1 MAKTQIRAS
10 KQILFDS
17 YTMSGS
23 STIDMN
29 SNKITSLANP
39 TSAQDAATKAYV
51 DDVSQGL
58 DVKESVRAASTGNLT
73 LSGAQ
78 MIDGVSVVA
87 DDRVLVKDQTDATE
101 NGIYIAA
108 AGAWARAADFD
119 GSASGGAAAEDVKGA
134 FFFVEEGSTNADNG
148 FVCTNTGSVSF
159 GSSDISFVQFSGAG
173 AVIAGDGL
181 SKSGNELSVNV
192 DDSTIEISSDT
203 LQVKDAGITNAK
215 LANSDV
221 TVTAGDGL
229 KGGGAVSL
237 GATVTLNIEPADF
250 AGSGLEDDGSD
261 NLQIAAGG
269 VTNAMLSGSI
279 ASSKIAE
286 LNAFDTD
293 DLSEG
298 SSNLY
303 YTDARARAAVSVADT
318 NSMDMSYN
326 SSTGEFSAD
335 AKVDDSSIEVDATN
349 GLQVKALG
357 VTNAMLAGSIANA
370 KLANSAVTVTAGDG
384 LKSGGSVSLG
394 GSVQLDIEPADFAGA
409 GLEDDGSDNLR
420 IKAAGVTNAML
431 SGSIA
436 SSKIA
441 ELNAFDT
448 DGLSEGSSNLYFTDA
463 RARAAMSVADT
474 DSMDMSYNSTTGEF
488 SADAKV
494 DDSSIEVDA
503 TNGLQVKALGVTNAM
518 LAGSIASTK
527 IAELNNFDS
536 DDLSEGA
543 SNLYYTDARA
553 RAAMSVADTNSMDL
567 TYNSATGQFS
577 ADAKVDD
584 SSIEIDASNGLQ
596 VKAAGITNDMLA
608 GSIANAKLANS
619 AVTVTAGDGLKTGGS
634 VSLGGSVQLDIEP
647 ADFAGAGLEDDG
659 SDNLRIKA
667 GGVTNAM
674 LSGSIASSKLAELSA
689 FDTGDLAEG
698 SNLYYTDARAR
709 AAVSVADSDSV
720 DMSYNSTTGE
730 FSADAK
736 VDDSSI
742 EVDATNGLQVKA
754 LGVTNAMLAGSIA
767 NAKLANSSVT
777 VTAGDGLKTGGAVS
791 LGGTVQLDIEPA
803 DFAGAGLEDD
813 GSDNLRIKA
822 AGVTNAMLSGSI
834 ASSKLAELDAFDTDA
849 LSEGSSNLY
858 FTDARA
864 RAAISVADTN
874 SMDLTYDSG
883 TGQLSAAVRVDDSS
897 IEIDTLGEHIQV
909 KALGI
914 TNAMLAGSIAST
926 KIAELNNFDTD
937 DLSEGSTNLY
947 YTDARVRAA
956 VSVADSTSIDMSY
969 NSSTGEFSA
978 VAKVDDS
985 SIEIDATNG
994 LQVKAAGITDAM
1006 LAGSIADG
1014 KLAENYLKVN
1024 EFVWNEVPTGSK
1036 DGSNRDFTL
1045 ANNPEANKH
1054 MVYLNGL
1061 LQEEGQDYSLSGSNV
1076 IQFATDSI
1084 PQTGDKVI
1092 VSYLKDSV

>member
-10 KQILFDS
+10 KQVLFDS

-51 DDVSQGL
+51 DGVSQGL
-58 DVKESVRAASTGNLT
+58 DVKESVRAASTGDLT

-134 FFFVEEGSTNADNG
+134 FFFVEEGSVNADNG
-148 FVCTNTGSVSF
+148 FVCTNDGTVSF
-159 GSSDISFVQFSGAG
+159 GASDISFVQFSGAG
-173 AVIAGDGL
+173 SVIAGDGL
-181 SKSGNELSVNV
+181 SKSGNTLSVNV

-318 NSMDMSYN
+318 NSLDMSYN

-384 LKSGGSVSLG
+384 LKAGGSVSLG

-474 DSMDMSYNSTTGEF
+474 DSMDMSYNSTTGEM

-494 DDSSIEVDA
+494 DDSSIEIDA
-503 TNGLQVKALGVTNAM
+503 TNGLQVKALGITNAM

-536 DDLSEGA
+536 DDLSEGS
-543 SNLYYTDARA
+543 SNLYFTDARA

-567 TYNSATGQFS
+567 TYSSATGQFS

-584 SSIEIDASNGLQ
+584 SSIEVDATNGLQ

-709 AAVSVADSDSV
+709 AAVSVADSNSV

-777 VTAGDGLKTGGAVS
+777 VTAGDGLKTGGSVS

-834 ASSKLAELDAFDTDA
+834 ASSKLAELNAFDTDA

-858 FTDARA
+858 YTDARA

-1076 IQFATDSI
+1076 IQFALDSI

>member
-51 DDVSQGL
+51 DGVSQGL

-134 FFFVEEGSTNADNG
+134 FFFVEEGSSNADNG

-394 GSVQLDIEPADFAGA
+394 GSVQLDIEPADFAGD

-474 DSMDMSYNSTTGEF
+474 NSVDMSYNSTTGEF

-494 DDSSIEVDA
+494 DDSSIEIDA

-543 SNLYYTDARA
+543 SNLYFTDARA

-567 TYNSATGQFS
+567 TYNSSTGQFS

-634 VSLGGSVQLDIEP
+634 VSLGGTVQLDIEP

-709 AAVSVADSDSV
+709 AAVSVADSNSV
-720 DMSYNSTTGE
+720 DMSYNSETGE

-777 VTAGDGLKTGGAVS
+777 VTAGDGLKTGGSVS

-849 LSEGSSNLY
+849 LGEGSSNLY

-883 TGQLSAAVRVDDSS
+883 TGQLTADVLVDDSS

-1014 KLAENYLKVN
+1014 KLAENYLKVS

-1076 IQFATDSI
+1076 IQFALDSI

>member
-51 DDVSQGL
+51 DGVSQGL

-108 AGAWARAADFD
+108 AGAWSRAADFD

-159 GSSDISFVQFSGAG
+159 GASDISFVQFSGAG
-173 AVIAGDGL
+173 SVIAGDGL
-181 SKSGNELSVNV
+181 SKSGNTLSVNV

-203 LQVKDAGITNAK
+203 LRVKDAGITNAK

-261 NLQIAAGG
+261 NLRIKAAG

-326 SSTGEFSAD
+326 STTGEFSAD
-335 AKVDDSSIEVDATN
+335 AKVDDSSIEVDAVN

-357 VTNAMLAGSIANA
+357 ITNAMLAGSIANA

-384 LKSGGSVSLG
+384 LKGGGAVSLG
-394 GSVQLDIEPADFAGA
+394 ATVTLNIEPADFAGS

-448 DGLSEGSSNLYFTDA
+448 DGLSEGSSNLY
-463 RARAAMSVADT
+463 
-474 DSMDMSYNSTTGEF
+474 
-488 SADAKV
+488 
-494 DDSSIEVDA
+494 
-503 TNGLQVKALGVTNAM
+503 
-518 LAGSIASTK
+518 
-527 IAELNNFDS
+527 
-536 DDLSEGA
+536 
-543 SNLYYTDARA
+543 YTDARA

-584 SSIEIDASNGLQ
+584 SSIEIDATNGLQ
-596 VKAAGITNDMLA
+596 VKALGVTNAMLA

-619 AVTVTAGDGLKTGGS
+619 AVTITAGDGLKTGGS

-709 AAVSVADSDSV
+709 AAVSVADSNSV

-742 EVDATNGLQVKA
+742 EIDATNGLQVKA

-777 VTAGDGLKTGGAVS
+777 VTAGDGLKTGGSVS

-834 ASSKLAELDAFDTDA
+834 ASSKLAELNAFDTDA

-858 FTDARA
+858 YTDARA

-874 SMDLTYDSG
+874 SMDLTYNSA

-937 DLSEGSTNLY
+937 DLSEGVTNLY

-994 LQVKAAGITDAM
+994 LQVKAAGITNAM

-1076 IQFATDSI
+1076 IQFALDSI

>member
-1 MAKTQIRAS
+1 
-10 KQILFDS
+10 
-17 YTMSGS
+17 
-23 STIDMN
+23 
-29 SNKITSLANP
+29 
-39 TSAQDAATKAYV
+39 
-51 DDVSQGL
+51 
-58 DVKESVRAASTGNLT
+58 
-73 LSGAQ
+73 
-78 MIDGVSVVA
+78 
-87 DDRVLVKDQTDATE
+87 
-101 NGIYIAA
+101 
-108 AGAWARAADFD
+108 
-119 GSASGGAAAEDVKGA
+119 
-134 FFFVEEGSTNADNG
+134 
-148 FVCTNTGSVSF
+148 
-159 GSSDISFVQFSGAG
+159 
-173 AVIAGDGL
+173 
-181 SKSGNELSVNV
+181 
-192 DDSTIEISSDT
+192 
-203 LQVKDAGITNAK
+203 
-215 LANSDV
+215 
-221 TVTAGDGL
+221 
-229 KGGGAVSL
+229 
-237 GATVTLNIEPADF
+237 
-250 AGSGLEDDGSD
+250 
-261 NLQIAAGG
+261 
-269 VTNAMLSGSI
+269 
-279 ASSKIAE
+279 
-286 LNAFDTD
+286 
-293 DLSEG
+293 
-298 SSNLY
+298 
-303 YTDARARAAVSVADT
+303 
-318 NSMDMSYN
+318 
-326 SSTGEFSAD
+326 
-335 AKVDDSSIEVDATN
+335 
-349 GLQVKALG
+349 
-357 VTNAMLAGSIANA
+357 
-370 KLANSAVTVTAGDG
+370 
-384 LKSGGSVSLG
+384 
-394 GSVQLDIEPADFAGA
+394 
-409 GLEDDGSDNLR
+409 
-420 IKAAGVTNAML
+420 
-431 SGSIA
+431 
-436 SSKIA
+436 
-441 ELNAFDT
+441 
-448 DGLSEGSSNLYFTDA
+448 
-463 RARAAMSVADT
+463 
-474 DSMDMSYNSTTGEF
+474 
-488 SADAKV
+488 
-494 DDSSIEVDA
+494 
-503 TNGLQVKALGVTNAM
+503 
-518 LAGSIASTK
+518 
-527 IAELNNFDS
+527 
-536 DDLSEGA
+536 
-543 SNLYYTDARA
+543 
-553 RAAMSVADTNSMDL
+553 
-567 TYNSATGQFS
+567 
-577 ADAKVDD
+577 
-584 SSIEIDASNGLQ
+584 
-596 VKAAGITNDMLA
+596 MLA

-709 AAVSVADSDSV
+709 AAVSVADSNSV

-777 VTAGDGLKTGGAVS
+777 VTAGDGLKTGGSVS

-834 ASSKLAELDAFDTDA
+834 ASSKLAELNAFDTDA

-1014 KLAENYLKVN
+1014 KLAENYLKVS

-1076 IQFATDSI
+1076 IQFALDSI

>member
-51 DDVSQGL
+51 DGVSQGL

-119 GSASGGAAAEDVKGA
+119 GSASGGADAEDVKGA
-134 FFFVEEGSTNADNG
+134 FFFVEEGSVNADNG

-159 GSSDISFVQFSGAG
+159 GASDISFVQFSGAG
-173 AVIAGDGL
+173 SVIAGDGL
-181 SKSGNELSVNV
+181 SKSGNTLSVNV

-269 VTNAMLSGSI
+269 VTNAMLAGSI

-394 GSVQLDIEPADFAGA
+394 GSVQLDIEPADFAGD

-474 DSMDMSYNSTTGEF
+474 NSVDMSYNSTTGEF

-543 SNLYYTDARA
+543 SNLYFTDARA

-567 TYNSATGQFS
+567 TYNSSTGQFS

-584 SSIEIDASNGLQ
+584 SSIEIDATNGLQ

-634 VSLGGSVQLDIEP
+634 VSLGGTVQLDIEP

-709 AAVSVADSDSV
+709 AAVSVADSNSV

-777 VTAGDGLKTGGAVS
+777 VTAGDGLKTGGSVS

-813 GSDNLRIKA
+813 GSDNLQIA
-822 AGVTNAMLSGSI
+822 AGGVTNAMLAGSI
-834 ASSKLAELDAFDTDA
+834 ASSKLAELNAFDTDA

-1076 IQFATDSI
+1076 IQFALDSI

>member
-51 DDVSQGL
+51 DGVSQGL

-119 GSASGGAAAEDVKGA
+119 GSASGGADAEDVKGA

-148 FVCTNTGSVSF
+148 FVCTNDGTVSF
-159 GSSDISFVQFSGAG
+159 GASDISFVQFSGAG
-173 AVIAGDGL
+173 SVIAGDGL
-181 SKSGNELSVNV
+181 SKSGNTLSVNV

-394 GSVQLDIEPADFAGA
+394 GSVQLDIEPADFAGD

-474 DSMDMSYNSTTGEF
+474 NSMDMSYNSTTGEF

-543 SNLYYTDARA
+543 SNLYFTDARA

-567 TYNSATGQFS
+567 TYNSSTGQFS

-584 SSIEIDASNGLQ
+584 SSIEIDATNGLQ

-709 AAVSVADSDSV
+709 AAVSVADSNSV

-777 VTAGDGLKTGGAVS
+777 VTAGDGLKTGGSVS

-849 LSEGSSNLY
+849 LGEGSSNLY

-1076 IQFATDSI
+1076 IQFALDSI

>member
-51 DDVSQGL
+51 DGVSQGL

-119 GSASGGAAAEDVKGA
+119 GSASGGADAEDVKGA

-159 GSSDISFVQFSGAG
+159 GASDISFVQFSGAG
-173 AVIAGDGL
+173 SVIAGDGL
-181 SKSGNELSVNV
+181 SKSGNTLSVNV

-394 GSVQLDIEPADFAGA
+394 GSVQLDIEPADFAGD

-474 DSMDMSYNSTTGEF
+474 NSMDMSYNSTTGEF

-543 SNLYYTDARA
+543 SNLYFTDARA

-567 TYNSATGQFS
+567 TYNSSTGQFS

-709 AAVSVADSDSV
+709 AAVSVADSNSV

-777 VTAGDGLKTGGAVS
+777 VTAGDGLKTGGSVS

-849 LSEGSSNLY
+849 LGEGSSNLY

-1076 IQFATDSI
+1076 IQFALDSI

>member
-51 DDVSQGL
+51 DGVSQGL

-134 FFFVEEGSTNADNG
+134 FFFVEEGSSNADNG

-269 VTNAMLSGSI
+269 VTNAMLAGSI

-543 SNLYYTDARA
+543 SNLYFTDARA

-567 TYNSATGQFS
+567 TYNSSTGQFS

-777 VTAGDGLKTGGAVS
+777 VTAGDGLKTGGSVS

-834 ASSKLAELDAFDTDA
+834 ASSKLAELNAFDTDA

>member
-51 DDVSQGL
+51 DGVSQGL

-134 FFFVEEGSTNADNG
+134 FFFVEEGSSNADNG

-269 VTNAMLSGSI
+269 VTNAMLAGSI

-394 GSVQLDIEPADFAGA
+394 GSVQLDIEPADFAGD

-474 DSMDMSYNSTTGEF
+474 NSMDMSYNSTTGEF

-543 SNLYYTDARA
+543 SNLYFTDARA

-567 TYNSATGQFS
+567 TYNSSTGQFS

-709 AAVSVADSDSV
+709 AAVSVADSNSV

-834 ASSKLAELDAFDTDA
+834 ASSKLAELNAFDTDA

-937 DLSEGSTNLY
+937 DLSEGATNLY